1 MENKKTYKKWNN
13 NTKSQRR
20 KEELKETVKGFLL
33 FTDKNKEKNALR
45 DAFNIL
51 NDTVDELYPTLL
63 DDEQNKKEISTNN
76 DTLNNLEA
84 ELTKLKQNKKLFY
97 NFNTGCKGVVF
108 IRIAKEY
115 ADKISP
121 KDIINHL
128 LLKVTTSKELLSK
141 NISKFIPVEIGF
153 LAKIDVFKEEVKKLI
168 EKYFVKDEK
177 KEGKTFWTIEF
188 RHRNNTSISKTEY
201 CDYIINLVDKE
212 KYYLNYKKPELT
224 VLVEITN
231 DFCCMSVLEKYFE
244 YKCYNFQTLAKTEEE
259 RNKEREKL
267 MKMQKEKELEKEK
280 AKEVKVENKEEHT
293 INTIQKEEEKEN
305 SDDDDI
311 QII

>member
-267 MKMQKEKELEKEK
+267 MKM
-280 AKEVKVENKEEHT
+280 
-293 INTIQKEEEKEN
+293 
-305 SDDDDI
+305 
-311 QII
+311 